1 MKNKIELKKF
11 FGTEVR
17 VVNEDWIVMK
27 DMFGALG
34 RLRDDGQ
41 MKGEDKEKVVEVSN
55 LLNLRSVETFIVP
68 TKVTKSKGG
77 NKKEFIDM
85 NCVNLKD
92 APIVLTQFKPTAR
105 AGEEAFG
112 TWVGFMKFANDLLIA
127 NDVNVFDLTDKR
139 NQISAQVKLDTDGG
153 KVVVMNNM
161 LSQMM
166 AELCGVEGKILKGDI
181 RTFQEEHPRIRLDL
195 GLVYEEMRE
204 DFVNAFSFTQSHAN
218 AKDMVLKKYK
228 RKYDLNK

>member
-1 MKNKIELKKF
+1 M
-11 FGTEVR
+11 
-17 VVNEDWIVMK
+17 
-27 DMFGALG
+27 
-34 RLRDDGQ
+34 
-41 MKGEDKEKVVEVSN
+41 
-55 LLNLRSVETFIVP
+55 
-68 TKVTKSKGG
+68 
-77 NKKEFIDM
+77 
-85 NCVNLKD
+85 NLKD

-105 AGEEAFG
+105 AGEGAFE
-112 TWVGFMKFANDLLIA
+112 TWVGFMKFVNDLLVA

-139 NQISAQVKLDTDGG
+139 NQISAQVKLDIDGG

-181 RTFQEEHPRIRLDL
+181 RTFQEEHPQIRLDL

-204 DFVNAFSFTQSHAN
+204 DFVNAFSFTQSHSN

-228 RKYDLNK
+228 RKYVLNK